1 MIPDQGKPMAIKALI
16 QFKNGIYY
24 WSDVLSGLSFPFNRP
39 HVQLYHCTNV
49 PKPFWSRDNQLRKA
63 EFELS
68 ADLSKIES
76 VELHV
81 RNWDGGEGTIKEPF
95 KLNGIP
101 YKITAGNAPHDLIYS
116 VNLVDPKSLKP
127 GINEVE
133 LISDTEHH
141 GIELCLPGPCLIVR
155 YKN

>member
-68 ADLSKIES
+68 ADLSKIEN

-95 KLNGIP
+95 KLFSP
-101 YKITAGNAPHDLIYS
+101 FFR
-116 VNLVDPKSLKP
+116 NLQCDRIGKKLLKKLLKVF
-127 GINEVE
+127 G
-133 LISDTEHH
+133 
-141 GIELCLPGPCLIVR
+141 
-155 YKN
+155 